1 MLLLVTSV
9 VVRRQLHGKM
19 KTVTRQLLFGG
30 CTMRPQA
37 SVAGR
42 PAGEMDL
49 VGGRFFLDFVNTV
62 GARQYSTTKQTT
74 VRDDKLND
82 YSDLLAWGQH
92 VKLLPETEVRTL
104 AREASRRP
112 QEASAVFKRAIQ
124 LREAI
129 YRICRAILAKE
140 QPEQHCLEL
149 INEELRVARGVER
162 LVSGQAMFSLKW
174 DAPISAFDRVLWFVT
189 QSAGEGLTTR
199 ELSRLRECG
208 GRDCGWIFEDLSR
221 NRKRQWGDMTDCGNL
236 AKIRR
241 L

>member
-30 CTMRPQA
+30 FTMRPQA
-37 SVAGR
+37 SLAGR

-92 VKLLPETEVRTL
+92 VKLLPDTEVRTL

-112 QEASAVFKRAIQ
+112 QEASPVFNPTIHPRWTIHP
-124 LREAI
+124 L
-129 YRICRAILAKE
+129 C
-140 QPEQHCLEL
+140 QPTPPH
-149 INEELRVARGVER
+149 
-162 LVSGQAMFSLKW
+162 
-174 DAPISAFDRVLWFVT
+174 
-189 QSAGEGLTTR
+189 
-199 ELSRLRECG
+199 
-208 GRDCGWIFEDLSR
+208 
-221 NRKRQWGDMTDCGNL
+221 
-236 AKIRR
+236 
-241 L
+241 